1 MARLLFYG
9 VAPVAV
15 GAAAALQRERL
26 QKGYLIPLV
35 FHYRL
40 PLSLWLSCCSQRGCG
55 AKSNGHRLP
64 LSLWLSC
71 CSQRRYSA
79 KDDGKTAAFPM
90 AFMLQQGGKPA
101 NPRELT

>member
-40 PLSLWLSCCSQRGCG
+40 PLSLWLSCCSQRGYG
-55 AKSNGHRLP
+55 
-64 LSLWLSC
+64 
-71 CSQRRYSA
+71 A

-90 AFMLQQGGKPA
+90 AFVLQQGGKPA

>member
-9 VAPVAV
+9 VAPVEV

-35 FHYRL
+35 SHYRL
-40 PLSLWLSCCSQRGCG
+40 PLSLWLSCCSQRGYG
-55 AKSNGHRLP
+55 AKGYLIPLVFPYRLP

-71 CSQRRYSA
+71 
-79 KDDGKTAAFPM
+79 
-90 AFMLQQGGKPA
+90 
-101 NPRELT
+101 